1 MTAVGVL
8 AAIVVVTWVSAF
20 VVVLHA
26 IRAQEH
32 ASENTAGA
40 STKPATGSLIQPVI
54 VSQPRRPRTKSDRKR
69 LHHRWR

>member
-8 AAIVVVTWVSAF
+8 AVIVVVTWVSAF

-26 IRAQEH
+26 IRAQEQ
-32 ASENTAGA
+32 ASENTTDAG
-40 STKPATGSLIQPVI
+40 TEPATGSLIQPVT
-54 VSQPRRPRTKSDRKR
+54 VSQSPRPRTQSERGR